1 MTDFENLLDDVV
13 QGRNSLAPLRTWLEE
28 HLKQPSC
35 DLAALHAA
43 IERAQ
48 QAGLSQPVAMALK
61 KQIDTASDPKQPST
75 EHYEPTRTITSVTTT
90 RTETQPNTTD
100 TSQVTASPSEGTHT
114 KTDTDQT
121 LTAPVTSQATTTDSL
136 TDDSSA
142 ATATDTDRTVMLN
155 TTDTIQEGKTV
166 TGKPDSASQ
175 KQGEYDPFSS
185 DVTSPVTSSEFTSA
199 GSRTSAKK
207 KTAHTHDKVGPGS
220 VLKERF
226 ELVNVLGEGG
236 MGKVYRARDLLKV
249 EAKDKNPF
257 MAVKTL
263 SGDFREHPEAFMAL
277 QREASKAQRL
287 AHPNIATVFDFDRDG
302 TTIYLTMELME
313 GEELSSFIKRL
324 PAGGLPV
331 PEAMKLI
338 KQLCDGLAYAHSKSL
353 VHSDFKPGNAFITS
367 EGTVKLLDFGI
378 ARASKT
384 RRDATG
390 VTTIFDPSEL
400 GALTPAYASLE
411 MFDGDDPDPRDDIY
425 ALACVS
431 YELLTGKHPFNKLSA
446 PKVLEKGLRPAPIAK
461 LSKRQNR
468 ALLNALAIRRE
479 DRTPA
484 VEQFWDGLRPRKN
497 RILQYGPITI
507 AILIILILLGY
518 KPVEGY
524 LHARRNNDVVA
535 RIQSGNVDIPSVLKL
550 INAYDPDSQRYIL
563 ENGKDKIIKYFEAQ
577 AEGFVDQAHSQYN
590 YPAAFD
596 EISRASKY
604 YPDSA
609 ELLQEK
615 SSLESRRA
623 NLLATL
629 TVEFNDLLAANQ
641 ILPGKGQNITDVVR
655 ILRVADPSSSLLND
669 ERLTNRYAQ
678 LIQKQMEAKDYVNAN
693 QALAAGL
700 NYAPNDAELLNL
712 QDQVQRSLKQ
722 ARDGQ
727 RIASLEKALQSAVP
741 KLHSLTDFDAVR
753 ADMLSLTRLNPDDA
767 VLMQLNVPLKSALQ
781 SALAVDT
788 SRKDWVQAEKTLFD
802 YAPLIG
808 LDDLLAQRS
817 ALSRSET
824 HANYVLT
831 GMPARAQQ
839 LQEHRTAITTLLA
852 KPVYDSDWDNHLMNL
867 TRETAALLQPKDLDW
882 FKQILERIAASYVA
896 LSEQMTKQ
904 NRFDAA
910 ATLIATGKQY
920 TPQLPGFVAATQ
932 NLATAQKNFEQM
944 QTQRLR
950 TAQLTALEYQFQIQ
964 LNAGQISDARK
975 TYSRLQ
981 GQLPADD
988 KFFTM
993 DAPQEYASAYL
1004 NLAKARAA
1012 TGDYRG
1018 AIALV
1023 QGGLQYAPLDSLKK
1037 ALQDYTAEA
1046 ERADLMA
1053 SIDQLQPAGMGKLK
1067 AGLAKVQQQ
1076 LPQEQ
1081 AQISNDLYR
1090 KLAQH
1095 IEDLKTTDLGLAN
1108 QLLSAAKSAFPQ
1120 SLILQNMSLPP
1131 APQLSSF
1138 AKLGREVMTQ
1148 NELSKA
1154 QTYFEEGQQATPGNQ
1169 DLTQFGTQLQA
1180 AQNNANRYFAAYQEY
1195 MRAGQSQQAKAYLVE
1210 AMRLWTDNPAYQ
1222 AEFQRNFAITKV
1234 PVRSPNGGQPCTAD
1248 LAGYGQQGR
1257 AECYDLL
1264 GDNLRGP
1271 SLVVIPAG
1279 GGFKQ
1284 AFVIGKYEVSVAQI
1298 NAYCQA
1304 TGQCKPLP
1312 GDSNLP
1318 ATNISFSE
1326 VRAYLA
1332 WLSAKSSEHYFIPS
1346 YSQYRYAASVAGTDA
1361 SRDFNCQVTLSGQII
1376 KGMTAI
1382 SIQTGR
1388 ANTWGLVNYVG
1399 NVQEWVLGPDGLE
1412 AVGGS
1417 YRDPLSLCSVDLAR
1431 PSNGAA
1437 DPLTGFR
1444 VGRNLDK

>member
-1 MTDFENLLDDVV
+1 MTDFENMLDDVV
-13 QGRNSLAPLRTWLEE
+13 QGKNSLAPLRTWLEE

-35 DLAALHAA
+35 DLAALYAA
-43 IERAQ
+43 LEHAQ
-48 QAGLSQPVAMALK
+48 QAGLSQPVAMALR
-61 KQIDTASDPKQPST
+61 KQIDAASDPKQSGT
-75 EHYEPTRTITSVTTT
+75 ENYEPTHTITSVTTT

-100 TSQVTASPSEGTHT
+100 TSQVTASPSESTHT
-114 KTDTDQT
+114 STDTDQT
-121 LTAPVTSQATTTDSL
+121 LTAPVTSRTTVTGSQ
-136 TDDSSA
+136 TDDSSD
-142 ATATDTDRTVMLN
+142 ATSTDTDRTVMLN
-155 TTDTIQEGKTV
+155 TTDTIQEDKTV
-166 TGKPDSASQ
+166 TSRSDSAAQ
-175 KQGEYDPFSS
+175 KQGEFDPFSS
-185 DVTSPVTSSEFTSA
+185 EVTSTVTSSEFTGA
-199 GSRTSAKK
+199 GSRTGANKT
-207 KTAHTHDKVGPGS
+207 TAHKHDKVGPGS

-263 SGDFREHPEAFMAL
+263 SGDFRQHPEAFMAL

-331 PEAMKLI
+331 LEAMRFI

-353 VHSDFKPGNAFITS
+353 VHSDFKPGNVFITA

-468 ALLNALAIRRE
+468 ALLNALAISRE
-479 DRTPA
+479 DRTPT

-497 RILQYGPITI
+497 RIMQYGPITV

-524 LHARRNNDVVA
+524 FHTRRNNDIVA
-535 RIQSGNVDIPSVLKL
+535 KIQSGNVDIPSVLKL
-550 INAYDPDSQRYIL
+550 ISVYDTDSQRYIL

-577 AEGFVDQAHSQYN
+577 AEGFVDQTHGQYN

-623 NLLATL
+623 NLLAEL
-629 TVEFNDLLAANQ
+629 TTEFNDLLAADQ
-641 ILPGKGQNITDVVR
+641 ILPENGKDITDVVR
-655 ILRVADPSSSLLND
+655 ILKVADPSSSLLHD
-669 ERLTNRYAQ
+669 ERLTNQYAQ
-678 LIQKQMEAKDYVNAN
+678 LIQKKVEAKDYVTAN

-700 NYAPNDAELLNL
+700 NYAPDDAELLNL
-712 QDQVQRSLKQ
+712 QDQVQRSLKL
-722 ARDGQ
+722 ARDGS
-727 RIASLEKALQSAVP
+727 RIAELEKALQTATP
-741 KLHSLTDFDAVR
+741 KLHSLTDFYTVR
-753 ADMLSLTRLNPDDA
+753 TDMLELTRLNPGDP
-767 VLMQLNVPLKSALQ
+767 VLTRLNILLKSALQ
-781 SALAVDT
+781 SELAVNI
-788 SRKDWVQAEKTLFD
+788 SKAHWVQAEKMLFD
-802 YAPLIG
+802 FAPLLG

-817 ALSRSET
+817 SLSQSET
-824 HANYVLT
+824 HAHYVPAD
-831 GMPARAQQ
+831 MPARTQQ
-839 LQEHRTAITTLLA
+839 IQQHRATISSLIA
-852 KPVYDSDWDNHLMNL
+852 KPTYDSDWDNRLMNL
-867 TRETAALLQPKDLDW
+867 TLETAALLQPKDLGW
-882 FKQILERIAASYVA
+882 FKQLREKIAAGYVSLA
-896 LSEQMTKQ
+896 EQMTKQ
-904 NRFDAA
+904 NRFNAA
-910 ATLIATGKQY
+910 AALLATGKQY
-920 TPQLPGFVAATQ
+920 APQLPGFITATQ
-932 NLATAQKNFEQM
+932 DLAAAQKNFDELQAE
-944 QTQRLR
+944 RLH

-975 TYSRLQ
+975 TYSTLQ
-981 GQLPADD
+981 HQLPEND
-988 KFFTM
+988 KFFTT
-993 DAPQEYASAYL
+993 DAPQDYANAYL
-1004 NLAKARAA
+1004 NLSRARAA
-1012 TGDYRG
+1012 SGDYRG

-1037 ALQDYTAEA
+1037 ALQDYSAEA

-1053 SIDQLQPAGMGKLK
+1053 SIDKLQPDGMGKLK
-1067 AGLAKVQQQ
+1067 AGLAKAQQQ

-1095 IEDLKTTDLGLAN
+1095 IEDLKATDLGLAN
-1108 QLLSAAKSAFPQ
+1108 QLLSAAKSAFPL
-1120 SLILQNMSLPP
+1120 SLILQNMNLPP
-1131 APQLSSF
+1131 APKLSHF
-1138 AKLGREVMTQ
+1138 AKLGREAMAQ

-1154 QTYFEEGQQATPGNQ
+1154 QSYLEQGQQATPDNE
-1169 DLTQFGTQLQA
+1169 DLAQFGTQLQA
-1180 AQNNANRYFAAYQEY
+1180 AQTYANRYFAAYQEY
-1195 MRAGQSQQAKAYLVE
+1195 MRAGQSQQAKAYLAE
-1210 AMRLWTDNPAYQ
+1210 AMRLWADNPAYQ
-1222 AEFQRNFAITKV
+1222 AEYQRNFAITKI

-1248 LAGYGQQGR
+1248 LAGYGRQGR

-1264 GDNLRGP
+1264 GDNVHGP
-1271 SLVVIPAG
+1271 AMVVIPAG

-1284 AFVIGKYEVSVAQI
+1284 PFVIGKYEVSVAQI
-1298 NAYCQA
+1298 NAYCQT
-1304 TGQCKPLP
+1304 TGQCKVLP
-1312 GDSNLP
+1312 GNGNLP
-1318 ATNISFSE
+1318 ATNITFSE
-1326 VRAYLA
+1326 VKSYLA
-1332 WLSAKSSEHYFIPS
+1332 WLSAKSGEHYFIPS
-1346 YSQYRYAASVAGTDA
+1346 YDQYRYAASVAGTDT

-1376 KGMTAI
+1376 KGL
-1382 SIQTGR
+1382 SVLSVETGR

-1399 NVQEWVLGPDGLE
+1399 NVQEWVLGPDGLN

-1417 YRDPLSLCSVDLAR
+1417 YRDPLSLCSVDLTR
-1431 PSNGAA
+1431 SSNGAA
-1437 DPLTGFR
+1437 DPLIGFR